1 MTGCVR
7 FTFSSDIYSGL
18 RVYNLQGNTMTN
30 PITSVLVLTKH
41 VALYGIFISA
51 TAAAE
56 PLDHHRDKRW
66 TPVSGTATHYFPTAI
81 LHSSEP
87 TETGKTEQSTDT
99 IDLEGDINGRIVY
112 HVTSEFDFVEGTL
125 INTGYQVF
133 SGTVLNG
140 KPVMILDDNF
150 MFRVD
155 LNTGDTHGDVYLNRP
170 LAGKRTQCR
179 LKVTG
184 TGFDADGNG
193 LADYQG
199 LCRVYGR
206 NKKP

>member
-1 MTGCVR
+1 MT
-7 FTFSSDIYSGL
+7 T
-18 RVYNLQGNTMTN
+18 
-30 PITSVLVLTKH
+30 PITTLSVLAKH

-51 TAAAE
+51 TAVSA
-56 PLDHHRDKRW
+56 PLDQHRDKRW

-81 LHSSEP
+81 LHTSEP
-87 TETGKTEQSTDT
+87 TGEGKTERSTDT
-99 IDLEGDINGRIVY
+99 IDLNGDIRGRIVY
-112 HVTSEFDFVEGTL
+112 HVTSEFNFIEGTL

-133 SGTVLNG
+133 SGTVLEG
-140 KPVMILDDNF
+140 DPVMILDDNF

-155 LNTGDTHGDVYLNRP
+155 LHTGDTHGDVFLNRP

-193 LADYQG
+193 VAEYQG
-199 LCRVYGR
+199 LCRVYGKH
-206 NKKP
+206 NKR